1 MKKYKVHF
9 SGDQFTIVEAASKED
24 AMVIAE
30 RKDAYIEDIE
40 YIGLSDY
47 EELMKLT
54 IKLTGIERDNIEKML
69 NSRVEV
75 E

>member
-9 SGDQFTIVEAASKED
+9 SGDQFAIVEAASKDD

-30 RKDAYIEDIE
+30 REDAHIEDIE

-54 IKLTGIERDNIEKML
+54 TKLTGIERYNIEKML
-69 NSRVEV
+69 NSKIEV